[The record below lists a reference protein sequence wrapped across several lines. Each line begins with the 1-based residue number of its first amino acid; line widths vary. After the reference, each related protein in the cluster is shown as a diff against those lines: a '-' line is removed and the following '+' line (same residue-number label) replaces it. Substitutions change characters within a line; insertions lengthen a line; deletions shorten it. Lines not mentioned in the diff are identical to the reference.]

1 MVSALLAVSCAAVAF
16 GQSARVYRTEFIP
29 FDTREGALSGDSSAF
44 SHYLPYRPQPA
55 GMMGR
60 TETVSE
66 HVEIP
71 TSWSD
76 YDVYLHVENT
86 IKAYDVAVNGRI
98 VASVEDAYTPADFL
112 LSPYLRQGGNDIA
125 LLLRR
130 STVPELSD
138 GATGNLCAQFEG
150 CCIFAQYRIHV
161 FDYDARILP
170 DSTGR
175 NAILT
180 LDIISSNSFPSPQGL
195 DICYDIYSPE
205 GKLLDYGMHEVTVPG
220 RSRDTLRMTRNLG
233 EASRFLWGGGKAPL
247 YSMMLFVR
255 RAGKPREYIP
265 FRIGMGESTH
275 ADGSILRNGHK
286 IAQKAVR
293 YNARS
298 TRSEAERDLRELK
311 RSGRSLVIPDNP
323 QPRWF
328 YDICDKLGIGV
339 IERANINPSVAD
351 GVRSASGNPSNNPA
365 LADEYLDRTKGM
377 YYRTR
382 NHPCIV
388 GYALSGD
395 NAGNGYNLYR
405 TYEWFRSTG
414 DARAAICPDAGGE
427 WNTDV
432 ESVAADE
439 H

>member
-1 MVSALLAVSCAAVAF
+1 MFAAIGAYIKNIALIMLLAVLAEMTLPDAGIKKYVSVVIGIVMIFAVGGRIF
-16 GQSARVYRTEFIP
+16 SFI
-29 FDTREGALSGDSSAF
+29 GALKN
-44 SHYLPYRPQPA
+44 
-55 GMMGR
+55 
-60 TETVSE
+60 TET
-66 HVEIP
+66 
-71 TSWSD
+71 
-76 YDVYLHVENT
+76 
-86 IKAYDVAVNGRI
+86 A
-98 VASVEDAYTPADFL
+98 
-112 LSPYLRQGGNDIA
+112 
-125 LLLRR
+125 
-130 STVPELSD
+130 VPELSD

-150 CCIFAQYRIHV
+150 CCIFAQYRTHV

-247 YSMMLFVR
+247 YRMMLFVR